1 MRALT
6 KTGPG
11 SVALTDRQ
19 LRPVGTGLVRVR
31 VAATGVCGTDVHIG
45 CDEYASEPPVTMGHE
60 ISGTVT
66 EVGEGV
72 DSYWVGRRVAC
83 ETYFSAC
90 EECRYC
96 RDGRRNLCSRRRS
109 LGSFEDGGFAAE
121 VVLPARN
128 LHEVP
133 AAVDATAAALC
144 EPLACVCQCLLDPPR
159 IAPGDRV
166 VVIGPGAMGLLSVQ
180 VAMAQGAEV
189 TCAGLP
195 ADVRRLE
202 VARDLGAS
210 TLTQIDDD
218 AYDVVIECSGSGG
231 GIAAALRA
239 AARGGRV
246 VQVGIRGVPVEV
258 PWDLILYKELE
269 ISSGFA
275 STPGS
280 WRRAMALLDSGQVD
294 LAPLVSHVVPLVE
307 WERAFGLVGSTEAI
321 KVVIDPS

>member
-11 SVALTDRQ
+11 SVGLADRQ
-19 LRPVGTGLVRVR
+19 LRSVGIGLVRVR
-31 VAATGVCGTDVHIG
+31 VTATGVCGTDLHIG
-45 CDEYASEPPVTMGHE
+45 RDEYPSEPPVTMGHE

-66 EVGEGV
+66 KVGEGV
-72 DSYWVGRRVAC
+72 DLSWLGRRVAC
-83 ETYFSAC
+83 ETYFSTC

-109 LGSFEDGGFAAE
+109 LGSFEDGGFAPE

-128 LHEVP
+128 LHEIP
-133 AAVDATAAALC
+133 TAVDATDAALC
-144 EPLACVCQCLLDPPR
+144 EPLACVCHCLLDPPR

-189 TCAGLP
+189 TCAGLQ
-195 ADVRRLE
+195 ADRHRLE
-202 VARDLGAS
+202 VARGLGAS
-210 TLTQIDDD
+210 TLTKLDDD
-218 AYDVVIECSGSGG
+218 TYDVVIECSGSGG
-231 GIAAALRA
+231 GIATALRA
-239 AARGGRV
+239 AAKGGRV
-246 VQVGIRGVPVEV
+246 VQVGICGVPVEV
-258 PWDLILYKELE
+258 PWDLILFKELK

-275 STPGS
+275 STPSS
-280 WRRAMALLDSGQVD
+280 WRRAMTLLESGQVD
-294 LAPLVSHVVPLVE
+294 LAPLVSHVVPLVQ
-307 WERAFGLVGSTEAI
+307 WERAFELVGSAKAV

>member
-11 SVALTDRQ
+11 SVALTNRQ
-19 LRPVGTGLVRVR
+19 LRPVRKGLVRVR

-45 CDEYASEPPVTMGHE
+45 RDEYASEPPVTMGHE
-60 ISGTVT
+60 ISGIVI

-72 DSYWVGRRVAC
+72 NPSWVGQRVAC

-109 LGSFEDGGFAAE
+109 LGSFEDGGFAPD

-128 LHEVP
+128 LHEIP
-133 AAVDATAAALC
+133 AGVDATSAALC
-144 EPLACVCQCLLDPPR
+144 EPLACVCQGLLDPPR

-166 VVIGPGAMGLLSVQ
+166 LVIGPGAMGLLSIQ
-180 VAMAQGAEV
+180 VAMAQGSEV
-189 TCAGLP
+189 TCAGLSD
-195 ADVRRLE
+195 DVHRLE
-202 VARDLGAS
+202 VARNLGAS
-210 TLTQIDDD
+210 MVNQIDDD

-231 GIAAALRA
+231 GIASALRA

-246 VQVGIRGVPVEV
+246 VQLGIRGVPVEV

-269 ISSGFA
+269 VSSGFA
-275 STPGS
+275 STPRS
-280 WRRAMALLDSGQVD
+280 WRRAMALLESGQID
-294 LAPLVSHVVPLVE
+294 LAPLVSHVVPLLE
-307 WERAFGLVGSTEAI
+307 WERAFGLVGSIEAI